1 MTFATPILLVGL
13 AAAALPL
20 VLHLVSRVRARQEE
34 FPTLRFLRI
43 SLVKTARRRKVRNW
57 FLLLLRS
64 LLLAVLA
71 LAVAEP
77 LSRATGWF
85 ASEGQAVAIVLD
97 DSYSQA
103 TASAENKNSPSRFAR
118 ARADIESLLG
128 GKDKPALAS
137 LLKTCDTH
145 PPKPLTAQLDA
156 IRKTLAQARTQP
168 GLSSLA
174 RSVAQAI
181 ELLEKQSNPQHAIYI
196 FSDLQKLSF
205 DPLTKLDALARA
217 KDIPIFIVDSSQGV
231 VDNVGITSLETQG
244 DAIVDGQV
252 KFVATLRN
260 SSPRPKRAEV
270 LFSVFNKSK
279 PSDSKAE
286 VQARA
291 VRNLAPAGEPGDVVK
306 VVFEHKF
313 GTAGLV
319 SGQVSLSRSDD
330 LLVDNIRKFRLAVRP
345 RSRALIVSNSQ
356 NGQGS
361 ISPGDV
367 LALAL
372 DWRDEQHRDKP
383 WPIHVARL
391 EATKFSPESFKNID
405 AAFFCDVPTFTDAQA
420 RAMGQFVSRGGAAV
434 FFLGPNVQPANYNR
448 LLGRAGAGL
457 LPGPLGQAIGLVG
470 PEAPAQIV
478 EKMDIAH
485 PLLAGLFDSLS
496 EYPAVWVQRYFPLRD
511 PEKLPPSW
519 QVLMQLPAGQP
530 LLLQREVQAGR
541 VLWCLTSAAPKWSSL
556 PLASIFP
563 PMMIRQT
570 LRANATR
577 PDQPASPGPANP
589 FGPESNLAA
598 CPPEQL
604 LAALHKQGLSKVF
617 IGPSLSDVRAMASEE
632 SRGRNWWDVL
642 IAAVILLLVLEAVLA
657 NRRVEEHK
665 DKK

>member
-103 TASAENKNSPSRFAR
+103 TASAKNKNSPSRFAR

-291 VRNLAPAGEPGDVVK
+291 VRNLAPAGEPGDVVE

-330 LLVDNIRKFRLAVRP
+330 LLVDNIRKFRLTVRP

-420 RAMGQFVSRGGAAV
+420 RAMGQFQPGRSSCFFPRAKCSARQLQPPAGQGWRRPAAGPARPGHRLGRPGSSRPDRRKNGHRPSAAGGAFRQPVGISRGVGAAV
-434 FFLGPNVQPANYNR
+434 FSAEGSGETPAVMAGVDATAR
-448 LLGRAGAGL
+448 GSAFVAPARSASRAGAL
-457 LPGPLGQAIGLVG
+457 VPDERRAEVVVSALGQHLPADDDTPNLASKRNAARPARQPRASQSLRAGEQPGCLPARATASRPAQTRPLEGVHRPEPVRCAGDGERRISRAKLVG
-470 PEAPAQIV
+470 RTYRSGDTA
-478 EKMDIAH
+478 
-485 PLLAGLFDSLS
+485 AGARSR
-496 EYPAVWVQRYFPLRD
+496 P
-511 PEKLPPSW
+511 
-519 QVLMQLPAGQP
+519 GQP
-530 LLLQREVQAGR
+530 SSRRTQR
-541 VLWCLTSAAPKWSSL
+541 
-556 PLASIFP
+556 
-563 PMMIRQT
+563 
-570 LRANATR
+570 
-577 PDQPASPGPANP
+577 
-589 FGPESNLAA
+589 
-598 CPPEQL
+598 
-604 LAALHKQGLSKVF
+604 
-617 IGPSLSDVRAMASEE
+617 
-632 SRGRNWWDVL
+632 
-642 IAAVILLLVLEAVLA
+642 
-657 NRRVEEHK
+657 
-665 DKK
+665 